1 MERIPVVKNTLT
13 NYVIMFVGLL
23 QGIFVTRYMV
33 KYLPTEEYGMWS
45 LMWSF
50 FVYTFLLDFGLGMT
64 VQKYTST
71 QLYKSDLKKY
81 NAMMSSIF
89 TYFLYAGL
97 VIIGFTFVVMWLL
110 PQLAKD
116 VNMSRL
122 GYYRQCL
129 FFFGLGTAGVVPTT
143 IFPGILLGINKI
155 YVRNYINI
163 ASRIIQLFANL
174 ILLVNHFELLSI
186 VICNMSLS
194 VMTNLAMAV
203 ATFHFIPG
211 FRLRFKIDFK
221 ACRSMLNF
229 SLVMYVIMIINLLL
243 EKGTYLL
250 LSVFTGLTSVANFH
264 LGGRLPDLVG
274 QASSAFQENM
284 NQASA
289 AMYVQGEHETLS
301 RLLLNGMRMNAFIA
315 FCFGIIGY
323 ALVPEALFILF
334 KVVDPDVMKI
344 CKVIMLTTVAQVA
357 LCNIPRTFMTMTE
370 RHRQLAIYR
379 GVELVLQL
387 GVSILLLL
395 LTDYGVLG
403 IVWTIFIVRTC
414 VGLHILC
421 YQVCRY
427 MERSLAFVIW
437 KVHVLP
443 LLASILP
450 VVAIVVL
457 RRMMFSDQPIAMFIV
472 GGCVATALYLLICYG
487 LLLNHEERA
496 LAIGKVADFIKKFKR

>member
-13 NYVIMFVGLL
+13 NYAIMFVQLL
-23 QGIFVTRYMV
+23 QGVFVTRYMV

-97 VIIGFTFVVMWLL
+97 VIIGFTLVIMWLL
-110 PQLAKD
+110 PQLVKD
-116 VNMSRL
+116 VNVSRI

-155 YVRNYINI
+155 YIRNYINI
-163 ASRIIQLFANL
+163 ASRIIQLIANL
-174 ILLVNHFELLSI
+174 VLLANHFELLSI
-186 VICNMSLS
+186 VICNMSIS
-194 VMTNLAMAV
+194 VMTNLAMGV
-203 ATFHFIPG
+203 ATFYYISG
-211 FRLRFKIDFK
+211 FRLRLRIDFK

-243 EKGTYLL
+243 DKGTYLL

-289 AMYVQGEHETLS
+289 AMHAQGEYETLS
-301 RLLLNGMRMNAFIA
+301 RLLLNGMRMNGFIA

-334 KVVDPDVMKI
+334 KVVDPDVMRI
-344 CKVIMLTTVAQVA
+344 CKVIMLTTVVQVA
-357 LCNIPRTFMTMTE
+357 LCNIPRTFMTMAE

-387 GVSILLLL
+387 GVCILLLL
-395 LTDYGVLG
+395 STDYGVLG
-403 IVWTIFIVRTC
+403 IVWAILIVKTC

-421 YQVCRY
+421 YQVCSY
-427 MERSLAFVIW
+427 MRCAFMTVIW
-437 KVHVLP
+437 KVHCLP
-443 LLASILP
+443 LLATIMPVLSI
-450 VVAIVVL
+450 VIL
-457 RRMMFSDQPIAMFIV
+457 RRMVLGNAPIVLFLV
-472 GGCVATALYLLICYG
+472 GGSVATLLYLVICYG
-487 LLLNHEERA
+487 LLLNHEERS
-496 LAIGKVADFIKKFKR
+496 LAIAKVTDFMTKFKH

>member
-13 NYVIMFVGLL
+13 NYVIMFVQLL
-23 QGIFVTRYMV
+23 QGVFVTRYMV

-50 FVYTFLLDFGLGMT
+50 FVYTFLLDFGLGIT

-71 QLYKSDLKKY
+71 QLYKKDLEQY

-97 VIIGFTFVVMWLL
+97 IIIGFTFVIMWLL
-110 PQLAKD
+110 PQLAKN

-155 YVRNYINI
+155 YIRNYINI
-163 ASRIIQLFANL
+163 ASRIIQLFANI
-174 ILLVNHFELLSI
+174 ILLVSHFELLSI
-186 VICNMSLS
+186 VICNMSIS
-194 VMTNLAMAV
+194 IMTNLAMAV
-203 ATFHFIPG
+203 AIFHFISG
-211 FRLRFKIDFK
+211 FRLRLKIDFK

-229 SLVMYVIMIINLLL
+229 SLIMYVILIINLLL
-243 EKGTYLL
+243 DKGTYLL
-250 LSVFTGLTSVANFH
+250 LSAFTGLTSVANFH
-264 LGGRLPDLVG
+264 LGGRLPDLVR

-289 AMYVQGEHETLS
+289 AMHAQGEHETLS
-301 RLLLNGMRMNAFIA
+301 RLLLNGMRMNSFIA
-315 FCFGIIGY
+315 CCFGIIGY

-334 KVVDPDVMKI
+334 KVVDPDVMQI
-344 CKVIMLTTVAQVA
+344 CRVIMLTTVSQVA
-357 LCNIPRTFMTMTE
+357 LCNIPHTFMTMAE

-403 IVWTIFIVRTC
+403 IVWTILIVRTC
-414 VGLHILC
+414 VGLHILG

-427 MERSLAFVIW
+427 IQHSLVSVIW
-437 KVHVLP
+437 KVHCLP
-443 LLASILP
+443 LLATILP
-450 VVAIVVL
+450 VLSIVVL
-457 RRMMFSDQPIAMFIV
+457 RQMLFGDKPLVLFLV
-472 GGCVATALYLLICYG
+472 GGSVAALLYLVICYG
-487 LLLNHEERA
+487 LLLNHEERG
-496 LAIGKVADFIKKFKR
+496 LAISKVTDFMEKIKH